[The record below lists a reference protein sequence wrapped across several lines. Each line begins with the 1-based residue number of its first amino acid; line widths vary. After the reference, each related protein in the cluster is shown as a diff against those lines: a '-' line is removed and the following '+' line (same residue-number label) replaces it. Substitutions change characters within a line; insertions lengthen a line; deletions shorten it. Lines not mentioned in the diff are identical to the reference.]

1 MQAETPPTHPG
12 QIGRCSTRLE
22 AVSLP
27 RRPRKGPSHAC
38 AETPSWSAARSSGQ
52 CRPRDRA
59 RPPEIFEIEGGRVEG
74 PDIKGRL
81 LGGGGDWILVGAD
94 GFGRLD
100 VRGQLMTDDGAAIYV
115 QYFGILEM
123 NDAVMRNLADPSK
136 ATEYADQYFRT
147 TPRLETGDSRY
158 AWVNRTV
165 FVAEGRMPSVRGVE
179 YRVYRVL

>member
-1 MQAETPPTHPG
+1 MNLEYSFGYLATLKQPPVA
-12 QIGRCSTRLE
+12 IG
-22 AVSLP
+22 A
-27 RRPRKGPSHAC
+27 GPYGM
-38 AETPSWSAARSSGQ
+38 RMF
-52 CRPRDRA
+52 
-59 RPPEIFEIEGGRVEG
+59 FEIEGGRVEG

-136 ATEYADQYFRT
+136 ATEYVDQCFRT

-179 YRVYRVL
+179 YRVYRVR